1 MVRQITF
8 QNNILIF
15 TKSMIGTLISG
26 PRGLTGPAGE
36 LGPPGVD
43 VIKLFGCDFDQGIL
57 KAEVSL
63 YS

>member
-1 MVRQITF
+1 
-8 QNNILIF
+8 
-15 TKSMIGTLISG
+15 MIGTLISG